1 MQRNEPVL
9 ISLYLPA
16 QPSLD
21 IHREGPMSKKRNRE
35 GGMGGRNAAIAKT
48 ERGSDELDHCRS
60 GRLF

>member
-9 ISLYLPA
+9 ISLYLLA
-16 QPSLD
+16 QPSL
-21 IHREGPMSKKRNRE
+21 ERNRE

-48 ERGSDELDHCRS
+48 ERGSDELDHCRC